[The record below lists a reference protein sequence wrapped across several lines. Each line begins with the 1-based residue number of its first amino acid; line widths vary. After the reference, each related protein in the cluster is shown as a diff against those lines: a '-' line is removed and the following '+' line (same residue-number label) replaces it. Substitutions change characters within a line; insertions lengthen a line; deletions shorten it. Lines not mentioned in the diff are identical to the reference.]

1 MDPHQAFLVLRGLKT
16 LGIRVERA
24 QRSAMEIARWL
35 EQQPEVSQVRY
46 IGLESH
52 PQYKLALRQMTG
64 FGSMISFEL
73 EGGMEAGRILMD
85 HVRLATLAVSLGGVE
100 TLVEH
105 PASMTH
111 ASLSPEDRRAA
122 GLSDGLVR
130 YSVGIED
137 VEDLIADL
145 RQALD
150 VVSIHSSDELQK
162 NESNTV
168 KEPALT

>member
-16 LGIRVERA
+16 LGIRIERA
-24 QRSAMEIARWL
+24 QKSAMQIARWL
-35 EQQPEVSQVRY
+35 EKQPEISRVRY

-52 PQYKLALRQMTG
+52 PQHELAARQMSG

-73 EGGMEAGRILMD
+73 VGGLEAGRILMD
-85 HVRLATLAVSLGGVE
+85 HVKLATLAVSLGGVE
-100 TLVEH
+100 TLIEH

-111 ASLSPEDRRAA
+111 AGMSSEDRRSA
-122 GLSDGLVR
+122 GFSDGLVR

-145 RQALD
+145 RRALNEVSKPALD
-150 VVSIHSSDELQK
+150 VTD
-162 NESNTV
+162 NE
-168 KEPALT
+168 ALPVRSLA

>member
-1 MDPHQAFLVLRGLKT
+1 M
-16 LGIRVERA
+16 
-24 QRSAMEIARWL
+24 
-35 EQQPEVSQVRY
+35 RY

-52 PQYKLALRQMTG
+52 PQHELAARQMKG

-73 EGGMEAGRILMD
+73 AEGMDAGRILMD

-100 TLVEH
+100 TLIEH

-111 ASLSPEDRRAA
+111 ASMSPEARRSA
-122 GLSDGLVR
+122 GFSDGLVR

-150 VVSIHSSDELQK
+150 AVSLQM
-162 NESNTV
+162 T
-168 KEPALT
+168 KETQQNDASPLAREKVLT